1 MTERGAE
8 RGPRV
13 RMVPPGDDRV
23 RLVCP
28 ECRYVAYQNPLIV
41 VGSVPVWEE
50 RILLCRRAIEP
61 CRGLWTLPAGFMEEH
76 ETTAEGAVREARE
89 EAGAVIEVDA
99 LLGLYQLPRIS
110 QVHFFYRARLLS
122 PDIAAGEE
130 SLEVAL
136 FDWAGIPWHE
146 LAFPTVRWA
155 LADFDARRGQSD
167 FAPAGNPENQDDF
180 VPPGAPPEP
189 EALG

>member
-1 MTERGAE
+1 MTE

-13 RMVPPGDDRV
+13 RMIPPGDDRV

-28 ECRYVAYQNPLIV
+28 ECRYVVYHNPLMV
-41 VGSVPVWEE
+41 VGSVPEWEG

-61 CRGLWTLPAGFMEEH
+61 CYGLWTLPAGFMEEH
-76 ETTAEGAVREARE
+76 ETTEEGAIREARE
-89 EAGAVIEVDA
+89 EAGASIAVDA

-122 PDIAAGEE
+122 PEIAAGAE
-130 SLEVAL
+130 SLEVGL
-136 FDWAGIPWHE
+136 FDWAEIPWHE

-155 LADFDARRGQSD
+155 LADFDARRGQTG
-167 FAPAGNPENQDDF
+167 FAPAGNPASH
-180 VPPGAPPEP
+180 PPGSEAVWTHAPELTPSP
-189 EALG
+189 D

>member
-1 MTERGAE
+1 MSE

-13 RMVPPGDDRV
+13 RAIPPGDDRV

-61 CRGLWTLPAGFMEEH
+61 CRGLWTLPAGFMEEY
-76 ETTAEGAVREARE
+76 ETTLEGAVREARE
-89 EAGAVIEVDA
+89 EAGANIEIDA
-99 LLGLYQLPRIS
+99 LLAIYQLPRIS
-110 QVHFFYRARLLS
+110 QVHMFYRARLLS
-122 PDIAAGEE
+122 PEIAAGTE

-136 FDWAGIPWHE
+136 VPWSEIPWHE
-146 LAFPTVRWA
+146 LACPTVRWA
-155 LADFDARRGQSD
+155 LHEFDARRGHSD
-167 FAPAGNPENQDDF
+167 FAPAGNPREN
-180 VPPGAPPEP
+180 PPGTETVWPHDPPLTP
-189 EALG
+189 L

>member
-1 MTERGAE
+1 MTE

-13 RMVPPGDDRV
+13 RRVPPGDDRV

-28 ECRYVAYQNPLIV
+28 ECHYVVYQNPLIV
-41 VGSVPVWEE
+41 VGSVPVWQE

-61 CRGLWTLPAGFMEEH
+61 CRGLWTLPAGFMEEN
-76 ETTAEGAVREARE
+76 ETTLEGAAREAHE
-89 EAGAVIEVDA
+89 EAGARIEVGD

-110 QVHFFYRARLLS
+110 QVHMFYRARLLS
-122 PDIAAGEE
+122 PEIAAGPE

-136 FDWAGIPWHE
+136 FEWAEIPWPE

-155 LADFDARRGQSD
+155 LADFDARRGQSN
-167 FAPAGNPENQDDF
+167 FAPAGNPPNH
-180 VPPGAPPEP
+180 PPGSEP
-189 EALG
+189 VWSAGTPFPVPTPD